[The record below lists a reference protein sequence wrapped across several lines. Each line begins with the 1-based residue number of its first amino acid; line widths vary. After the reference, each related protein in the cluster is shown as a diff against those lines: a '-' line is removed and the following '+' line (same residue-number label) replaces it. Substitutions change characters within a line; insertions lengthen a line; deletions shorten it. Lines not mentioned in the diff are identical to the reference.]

1 MDKKDLLFYF
11 LSSAKNMGKRI
22 KVTGGEP
29 GVVKGNVTELIKE
42 NDKITVVVNDVTY
55 VINLSDALVRTG
67 AFDPRTLFVDG
78 EDSLKFQLC

>member
-11 LSSAKNMGKRI
+11 LSSAKRMGKRI

-29 GVVKGNVTELIKE
+29 GVVKGIVNELVRE
-42 NDKITVVVNDVTY
+42 NEKITVVVNDVTY
-55 VINLSDALVRTG
+55 VINLNDALVRTG
-67 AFDPRTLFVDG
+67 VFDTRTIFVDG

>member
-1 MDKKDLLFYF
+1 M
-11 LSSAKNMGKRI
+11 
-22 KVTGGEP
+22 
-29 GVVKGNVTELIKE
+29 IKE

>member
-11 LSSAKNMGKRI
+11 LSSAKSMGKRI
-22 KVTGGEP
+22 KVTGGEH
-29 GVVKGNVTELIKE
+29 GVVKGNVTEVVRE
-42 NDKITVVVNDVTY
+42 HEKITVVVNDVTY

-67 AFDPRTLFVDG
+67 VFDTRTIFVDG